1 MSALFPSLT
10 MTIVC
15 SILGFGFAYVFYSL
29 TARETGRF
37 LATAGLL
44 LVLLFVF
51 SNYAINRHLFDPK
64 LMGVFLLA
72 MFIGLLSTPLDD

>member
-1 MSALFPSLT
+1 MSDLLPSLT

-15 SILGFGFAYVFYSL
+15 SILGFGFAYMFYSL
-29 TARETGRF
+29 TAREKGRF
-37 LATAGLL
+37 FPTVALL

-64 LMGVFLLA
+64 MLGVFLLA
-72 MFIGLLSTPLDD
+72 MFIGLSSVPLDD